1 MRENGS
7 SFDPNDLPVLFNCY
21 SEGYGGF
28 ECYINPSYH
37 VLYRVLPKNY
47 NPPTIESN
55 GIKVAD
61 IQPDQWNLLVID
73 HNKPYLARAQL
84 IAILND
90 KQSLN
95 FPMDYPKFDSNSKLT
110 NLNVFKKMT
119 GQLRYLTFFKDH
131 FNNLKKFTSVLL
143 QLKNIDEL
151 ILKKENVLDNYFQ
164 DQSAQNH
171 QSNNF
176 IDKICFMYSPLRS
189 SVCQAF
195 QCK

>member
-1 MRENGS
+1 MKENAS

-55 GIKVAD
+55 GIKVAE

-171 QSNNF
+171 QSNKF
-176 IDKICFMYSPLRS
+176 VDKICFMYSPLRS
-189 SVCQAF
+189 SICQAF